1 METSRQNL
9 LEQKFECDLRESF
22 FIINGIFS
30 PKEKSMK
37 GPASH
42 YTSKAYPYS
51 EEGSWPEEDD
61 GKREGENSI
70 TLSLYAAVH
79 FVEGKTRYSASP
91 LRSLSE
97 I

>member
-9 LEQKFECDLRESF
+9 LKQKFEWDLRESF

-30 PKEKSMK
+30 PKEKAMK

-61 GKREGENSI
+61 GRGGGSI

-91 LRSLSE
+91 LRSLSK